1 MRQEAKARQSR
12 KGMPEMRRSAISE
25 TGKTRLKTLL
35 ALIGHPLRLRWQW
48 VVDTS
53 ILLRFQSLHGADDPT
68 TFPDLRHPAG
78 RESQWCQG
86 SGRQRFTDGF
96 RSPPARSQGRAR
108 TSFSRA
114 GRAGRVAYV

>member
-1 MRQEAKARQSR
+1 
-12 KGMPEMRRSAISE
+12 MRRSAASVDGIARS
-25 TGKTRLKTLL
+25 KTLPVL
-35 ALIGHPLRLRWQW
+35 FGHPHPLTWEW

-53 ILLRFQSLHGADDPT
+53 ILLRILEGADDPT

-96 RSPPARSQGRAR
+96 RSTLARSHGRAR

>member
-1 MRQEAKARQSR
+1 MRW
-12 KGMPEMRRSAISE
+12 SAASG
-25 TGKTRLKTLL
+25 TGTARLKTLRK
-35 ALIGHPLRLRWQW
+35 LIRHSAPLRWEW

-53 ILLRFQSLHGADDPT
+53 ILLQTHLGADDPT

-96 RSPPARSQGRAR
+96 RSTLARSHGRAR

>member
-1 MRQEAKARQSR
+1 
-12 KGMPEMRRSAISE
+12 MRRSAVSDSG
-25 TGKTRLKTLL
+25 TARSATLPT
-35 ALIGHPLRLRWQW
+35 LIGHSLPLGWEG

-53 ILLRFQSLHGADDPT
+53 ILLQILEGADDPT
-68 TFPDLRHPAG
+68 TFPDLRHPEG

-96 RSPPARSQGRAR
+96 RSPPARSYGRAR

-114 GRAGRVAYV
+114 GRAGRVACV